1 MSLFSVTGRVFV
13 NGVSASNTCTA
24 EGISTICD
32 SWFKA
37 SSPCRLTNAVFFN
50 SVSPVSPVSTRW
62 SDMAGSIEYF
72 VSANLPP
79 SQWGMQIDEGTFD
92 VATGKRVITIQ
103 LTVGPE
109 VPATVLPIQSLGLVF
124 NGDLSQSSN
133 VSLGSSYVP
142 TGNESLFCY
151 FVADGDIIKRAGN
164 SLQIT
169 WVLTLQV
176 HSTGIPG
183 EGGGSEGGGSEG
195 GGSEGG
201 GSEGGGSE
209 GGGSEGGGSEGG
221 DKPSGTIEEIV
232 NTGFNNV
239 TLSYVNGKPT
249 LSWDMPDE
257 EVTWYEIYWNGK
269 RVPYF
274 EKLTSIQ
281 IPDDV
286 SSPVDV
292 DIWAN
297 GNGNVLKATWSGL
310 VYF

>member
-1 MSLFSVTGRVFV
+1 MSLFSVTGKVFV

-50 SVSPVSPVSTRW
+50 SVSPISPVSTRW

-221 DKPSGTIEEIV
+221 DKPSGTIEETL

-257 EVTWYEIYWNGK
+257 DVTWYEIYWNLD

-274 EKLTSIQ
+274 EKLTSVQ
-281 IPDDV
+281 IPDGV

-292 DIWAN
+292 LIMAN
-297 GNGNVLKATWSGL
+297 GNGNVLKATWSGIIYL
-310 VYF
+310 

>member
-1 MSLFSVTGRVFV
+1 MSLFSVTGKVLV

-92 VATGKRVITIQ
+92 VSTGKRVITIQ

-133 VSLGSSYVP
+133 VSLGSSYAP

-201 GSEGGGSE
+201 
-209 GGGSEGGGSEGG
+209 
-221 DKPSGTIEEIV
+221 DKPSGTIEEIS

-257 EVTWYEIYWNGK
+257 DVTWYEIYWNLD

-281 IPDDV
+281 IPDGV

-292 DIWAN
+292 GIWAN
-297 GNGNVLKATWSGL
+297 GDGNVLKATWSGI
-310 VYF
+310 VYL

>member
-1 MSLFSVTGRVFV
+1 MSLFSVTGKVFV

-50 SVSPVSPVSTRW
+50 SVSPISPVSTRW

-183 EGGGSEGGGSEG
+183 EGGGSEGG
-195 GGSEGG
+195 
-201 GSEGGGSE
+201 
-209 GGGSEGGGSEGG
+209 

-239 TLSYVNGKPT
+239 TLRYVNGKPT
-249 LSWDMPDE
+249 LFWDMPDE
-257 EVTWYEIYWNGK
+257 DVTWYEIYWNGD

-274 EKLTSIQ
+274 EKLTSVQ
-281 IPDDV
+281 IPDGV

-310 VYF
+310 VYL

>member
-1 MSLFSVTGRVFV
+1 MSLFSVTGKVFV

-195 GGSEGG
+195 G
-201 GSEGGGSE
+201 
-209 GGGSEGGGSEGG
+209 
-221 DKPSGTIEEIV
+221 DKPAGTIEEIV

-257 EVTWYEIYWNGK
+257 EVTWYEIYWNRD

-281 IPDDV
+281 IPDGV

-292 DIWAN
+292 NILAN
-297 GNGNVLKATWSGL
+297 GNGNIRKATWSGL

>member
-1 MSLFSVTGRVFV
+1 MSLFSVTGKVLV

-92 VATGKRVITIQ
+92 VSTGKRVITIQ

-133 VSLGSSYVP
+133 VSLGSSYAP

-201 GSEGGGSE
+201 
-209 GGGSEGGGSEGG
+209 
-221 DKPSGTIEEIV
+221 DKPSGTIEEIS

-257 EVTWYEIYWNGK
+257 DVTWYEIYWNLD

-281 IPDDV
+281 IPDGV

-292 DIWAN
+292 SIWAN
-297 GNGNVLKATWSGL
+297 GDGNVLKATWSGI
-310 VYF
+310 VYL